1 MVTQGISPRALAVR
15 QPCLSGKEIL
25 GQALESRPSCPL
37 CAAGPERQ
45 DFVTDQVFGSRD
57 QRSAFYRCRDCDVHF
72 QHPGLTPE
80 QEKKFY
86 ADEFEA
92 FMESRAGVAAG
103 WRSAEGHIRAN
114 EPNRLRR
121 MEYLRPLLLPG
132 GKVLEVGCSTGF
144 MLYPLIAAGH
154 DCVGVEPSGNFSEY
168 LKQKG
173 IRSFPSVEELIRT
186 DAGRTFD
193 LVMHFFV
200 LEHITEPK
208 NFLRQQL
215 KLLRPGGTL
224 VFEVPNVADPL
235 LVLYQIPA
243 FDGFYWSIAHPWY
256 FSEKSLDHLLVSMG
270 VPYEIRRDQ
279 RYDLSNHMVWARD
292 GRPGGMG
299 RFSHLWGDEFD
310 RQYKQA
316 LIRGG
321 TCDTLIGILRKPK

>member
-1 MVTQGISPRALAVR
+1 MTQGMSPRALDIR

-37 CAAGPERQ
+37 CAAGSEHQ

-57 QRSAFYRCRDCDVHF
+57 QRSAFYRCRDCDVRF

-114 EPNRLRR
+114 EPNRVRR
-121 MEYLRPLLLPG
+121 MDYLRPLLPPG
-132 GKVLEVGCSTGF
+132 GKVLEVGCSSGF

-154 DCVGVEPSGNFSEY
+154 DCVGVEPSGKFSEY
-168 LKQKG
+168 LNQKG
-173 IRSFPSVEELIRT
+173 IRSFSTVDELIQT
-186 DAGRTFD
+186 DLRGTFD

-200 LEHITEPK
+200 LEHITKPK
-208 NFLRQQL
+208 IFLCQQL
-215 KLLRPGGTL
+215 DLLKPGGNL
-224 VFEVPNVADPL
+224 VFEIPNVADPL
-235 LVLYQIPA
+235 LVVYQIPA
-243 FDGFYWSIAHPWY
+243 FDRFYWSVAHPFY
-256 FSEKSLDHLLVSMG
+256 FSEKSLHHLLVSVG
-270 VPYEIRRDQ
+270 APYEILRDQ

-292 GRPGGMG
+292 GKPGGMG
-299 RFSHLWGDEFD
+299 RFSSFFGKELD
-310 RQYKQA
+310 RRYKES
-316 LIRGG
+316 LIQGG
-321 TCDTLIGILRKPK
+321 TCDTLVGILRKPN